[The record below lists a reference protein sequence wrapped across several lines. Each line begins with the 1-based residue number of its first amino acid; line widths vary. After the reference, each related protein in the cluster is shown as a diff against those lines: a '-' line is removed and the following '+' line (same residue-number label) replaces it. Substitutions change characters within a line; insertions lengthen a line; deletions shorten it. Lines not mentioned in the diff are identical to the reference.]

1 MHNILE
7 RPAITPIAIRVD
19 GDWIA
24 GDLTIPHDADGIVVF
39 AHGSGSGRFSSRNR
53 FVAQSL
59 NDDGF
64 ATLLLDLLTEHEEQL
79 DRVNREHRFDIPLL
93 ARRVVAAVDWC
104 RSDARTLALPIGLF
118 GASTGAAAA
127 LVAAGTR
134 PHAIAAVVSRGG
146 RPDLAGD
153 MLEHVLAPTLLI
165 VGGADA
171 VVVDLNQ
178 LALERMRCSRRIAIV
193 PDATHLF
200 EEPGALDQV
209 CGLASHWF
217 ARHLHSAAP
226 ASSTGEP

>member
-1 MHNILE
+1 MRNILAH
-7 RPAITPIAIRVD
+7 PTVTPIAIRVV

-24 GDLTIPHDADGIVVF
+24 GDLVIPHDADGIVVF

-53 FVAQSL
+53 LVAQSL

-64 ATLLLDLLTEHEEQL
+64 ATLLLDLLTEREEQL
-79 DRVNREHRFDIPLL
+79 DRVSREHRFDIPLL
-93 ARRVVAAVDWC
+93 ARRVLAAVDWC
-104 RSDARTLALPIGLF
+104 RSDPRTNSLPIGLF

-171 VVVDLNQ
+171 VVIDLNQ

-193 PDATHLF
+193 PGATHLF

-209 CGLASHWF
+209 CGLASRWF
-217 ARHLHSAAP
+217 AQHLHSVAP
-226 ASSTGEP
+226 ASSAAEP